1 LDADTNHRSNPAQVV
16 DRSSPLPVYFQVA
29 TDLRSRIER
38 GEWSTGQRIAPELTL
53 ADEYDVSRVTVRQA
67 LAELVK
73 DDLIEQRRGSGTYL
87 RQQPRPLVYDLNL
100 TVGAL
105 ISRWRD
111 SRFDNRARVI
121 GVGVLDTPLEA
132 VRLRLQVGRSEPVI
146 SMERLVF
153 INERPAVIYR
163 SWFSHA
169 LVPGLEASPRLG
181 GSLSSV
187 LSDDYGLSPTRSEN
201 ELEVVR
207 STHEERALFQAA
219 RDVPLVLMTATS
231 YLDSGRPLEHAQ
243 LAWLGDRIRFHVTAH
258 TPQAPG

>member
-1 LDADTNHRSNPAQVV
+1 
-16 DRSSPLPVYFQVA
+16 
-29 TDLRSRIER
+29 
-38 GEWSTGQRIAPELTL
+38 
-53 ADEYDVSRVTVRQA
+53 VTVRQA

-73 DDLIEQRRGSGTYL
+73 DDLLEQRRGSGTYL

-105 ISRWRD
+105 ISRWRE
-111 SRFDNRARVI
+111 SRFDNRAEVI
-121 GVGVLDTPLEA
+121 GVRVLEPPPES
-132 VRLRLQVGRSEPVI
+132 VRLRLQLPRTERVVW
-146 SMERLVF
+146 MERLVF
-153 INERPAVIYR
+153 INDRPAVIYR
-163 SWFSHA
+163 SWFSGT
-169 LVPGLEASPRLG
+169 LVPGLEASSRLG

-187 LSDDYGLSPTRSEN
+187 LLDDYGLSPTRSEN

-207 STHEERALFQAA
+207 STHEERMLFQTS

-258 TPQAPG
+258 APAITEPKGTRAP